1 MLELLRIR
9 NLALIE
15 DAELE
20 FSPGL
25 NALTGETGAGKSF
38 IMRAVDF
45 LMGERMDKKL
55 VRPGAEKATVEALFV
70 LPEGETVIRRELSA
84 ETGRSRVFV
93 NDTLSSQPTIRDM
106 AARLVIHTS
115 QHGQQKLLS
124 PAFQSEILDSFLPD
138 RSLPSERNERLAVLN
153 DVLERKQRLAEKYEA
168 LQKQR
173 EFLEFQRKEIDA
185 VDPQPD
191 EENELEERKKILKDR
206 ERAGECLQNAL
217 DILHGEVGL
226 LDAMTLLNRE
236 MEIVARLFP
245 GFEEDREAIGELR
258 MRLHDMDSRLR
269 RGPSDKDDD
278 DPMSLDDIEA
288 RLFEL
293 AKLKRKLRRGLD
305 EIVDMKSEISE
316 SLSFLDACA
325 LDMKNLAREEDQAAA
340 ALKETLTRLNK
351 ARKKAAGE
359 LAIRIVDELTD
370 LGFSEHV
377 KVHFE
382 FDARELYPGCDD
394 MRGRLMWVPNPGQP
408 AQPLDKIASG
418 GELSRFLLALVTMR
432 GHGDADGEENDARP
446 SLIFDEVDAGIGGL
460 TLNSVGRKLRAL
472 ADRQQMLLIT
482 HWPQLARM
490 ADRHFLI
497 KKEVVDNATYT
508 RCERLDADEIKCELA
523 RMAGGGE
530 QGAALAEKLCK

>member
-15 DAELE
+15 DVELE

-25 NALTGETGAGKSF
+25 NTLTGETGAGKSF

-45 LMGERMDKKL
+45 LMGERMEAKL
-55 VRPGAEKATVEALFV
+55 VRPGAEKASVEALFI

-84 ETGRSRVFV
+84 QTGRSRVFI
-93 NDTLSSQPTIRDM
+93 NDTLSSQPTIRDL
-106 AARLVIHTS
+106 APRLIIHTS

-124 PAFQSEILDSFLPD
+124 PSFQAEVLDSFLPD
-138 RSLPSERNERLAVLN
+138 ATLLQTRTENFAVLN
-153 DVLERKQRLAEKYEA
+153 DVLERKKA
-168 LQKQR
+168 LMARFEEVEKQR
-173 EFLEFQRKEIDA
+173 DFLEYQKKEIEK
-185 VDPQPD
+185 VDPLPG
-191 EENELEERKKILKDR
+191 EEDDLEERKKILKDR

-217 DILHGEVGL
+217 DILHGEVAL
-226 LDAMTLLNRE
+226 LDSMTLLTRE
-236 MEIVARLFP
+236 MEIIARLFP
-245 GFEEDREAIGELR
+245 GFEDDREAIEEMR
-258 MRLHDMDSRLR
+258 MMLHDLDSRLR
-269 RGPSDKDDD
+269 KGPAALDDED
-278 DPMSLDDIEA
+278 EHMSLDDIEQ

-305 EIVDMKSEISE
+305 EIVGLKEEIDKN
-316 SLSFLDACA
+316 LSFLDACSLDLKA
-325 LDMKNLAREEDQAAA
+325 LRHEEDEAAK
-340 ALKETLTRLNK
+340 ALRETLTKLNRARQK
-351 ARKKAAGE
+351 AGKI
-359 LAIRIVDELTD
+359 LSIRIVEELTD

-382 FDARELYPGCDD
+382 FDCRELYPGCED

-432 GHGDADGEENDARP
+432 GDDNQEHDALP
-446 SLIFDEVDAGIGGL
+446 SLIFDEVDAGIGGM
-460 TLNSVGRKLRAL
+460 TLNSVGAKLRNL

-482 HWPQLARM
+482 HWPQLAGK

-497 KKEVVDNATYT
+497 RKEVENGATYT
-508 RCERLDADEIKCELA
+508 RCNRLEGDRIKLELS

-530 QGAALAEKLCK
+530 QGDALAEKLLK

>member
-9 NLALIE
+9 DLALIE
-15 DAELE
+15 DVELE

-55 VRPGAEKATVEALFV
+55 VRPGKEKASVEALFV

-84 ETGRSRVFV
+84 ETGRSRVYV
-93 NDTLSSQPTIRDM
+93 NDTLSSQPTIREM
-106 AARLVIHTS
+106 GARLVIHTS

-124 PAFQSEILDSFLPD
+124 PAFQGEVLDSFVPD
-138 RSLPSERNERLAVLN
+138 QRLLSERNEKFAALN
-153 DVLERKQRLAEKYEA
+153 DVLERKHRLMEKFDDIE
-168 LQKQR
+168 KQR
-173 EFLEFQRKEIDA
+173 DFLEYQKKEIDK
-185 VDPQPD
+185 VDPQPG
-191 EENELEERKKILKDR
+191 EEDDLEERKKILKDR
-206 ERAGECLQNAL
+206 EHAGECLQNAL
-217 DILHGEVGL
+217 DILHGDIGM
-226 LDAMTLLNRE
+226 LDSLTLLTRE
-236 MEIVARLFP
+236 MEIIAKLFP
-245 GFEEDREAIGELR
+245 GFDEDREAIEELR
-258 MRLHDMDSRLR
+258 IRLHDIDSRLR
-269 RGPSDKDDD
+269 RGPGDYNDDET
-278 DPMSLDDIEA
+278 MSLDGIEE
-288 RLFEL
+288 RLFDL

-305 EIVDMKSEISE
+305 EIVDLKAEIDE
-316 SLSFLDACA
+316 NLSFLDACA
-325 LDMKNLAREEDQAAA
+325 LDLKALKREEDDAAKK
-340 ALKETLTRLNK
+340 LKATLTTLNR
-351 ARKKAAGE
+351 ARQKAARE
-359 LAIRIVDELTD
+359 LSIRIVDELTD
-370 LGFSEHV
+370 LGFSEHI

-382 FDARELYPGCDD
+382 FDSRELYPGCED

-432 GHGDADGEENDARP
+432 GNAEDDHDALP

-460 TLNSVGRKLRAL
+460 TLNSVGTKLRAL

-482 HWPQLARM
+482 HWPQLAGR

-497 KKEVVDNATYT
+497 SKEVLDGETYT
-508 RCERLDADEIKCELA
+508 SCDRLQPDQIRNELS

-530 QGAALAEKLCK
+530 QGKALAEKLVK

>member
-15 DAELE
+15 DVELE

-55 VRPGAEKATVEALFV
+55 VRPGTDKATVEALFV

-84 ETGRSRVFV
+84 ETGRSRVYV
-93 NDTLSSQPTIRDM
+93 NDVLSSQPTIRDM
-106 AARLVIHTS
+106 GSRLIIHTS

-124 PAFQSEILDSFLPD
+124 PAFQSEILDSFLPT
-138 RSLPSERNERLAVLN
+138 PSFLTERNESLAVLN
-153 DVLERKQRLAEKYEA
+153 DVLERKRRLAEKFDD

-173 EFLEFQRKEIDA
+173 DFLEYQKKEIEA
-185 VDPQPD
+185 VDPQPG

-206 ERAGECLQNAL
+206 EQAGECLQNAL
-217 DILHGEVGL
+217 DILHGEVSL
-226 LDAMTLLNRE
+226 LDAMTLLTRE
-236 MEIVARLFP
+236 MEIIARLFP
-245 GFEEDREAIGELR
+245 GFEEDREAIEEHR
-258 MRLHDMDSRLR
+258 MRLHDIDSRLR
-269 RGPSDKDDD
+269 RGPDYFEEEET
-278 DPMSLDDIEA
+278 MSLDDIES
-288 RLFEL
+288 RLFAL
-293 AKLKRKLRRGLD
+293 AKLKRKLKRGLD
-305 EIVDMKSEISE
+305 EIVGMKTEIDDN
-316 SLSFLDACA
+316 LSFLDACA
-325 LDMKNLAREEDQAAA
+325 LDMKHLNREESLAAA
-340 ALKETLTRLNK
+340 ALKETLARLNR

-359 LAIRIVDELTD
+359 LSTRIVDELSD

-382 FDARELYPGCDD
+382 FDPRELYPGCDD
-394 MRGRLMWVPNPGQP
+394 MRGRLMWVPNPGQA

-432 GHGDADGEENDARP
+432 GDSEQDHDARP

-460 TLNSVGRKLRAL
+460 TLNSVGNKLRTL

-482 HWPQLARM
+482 HWPQLARK

-497 KKEVVDNATYT
+497 VKEVIDNVTYT
-508 RCERLDADEIKCELA
+508 RCDRLEGDEIMAELS